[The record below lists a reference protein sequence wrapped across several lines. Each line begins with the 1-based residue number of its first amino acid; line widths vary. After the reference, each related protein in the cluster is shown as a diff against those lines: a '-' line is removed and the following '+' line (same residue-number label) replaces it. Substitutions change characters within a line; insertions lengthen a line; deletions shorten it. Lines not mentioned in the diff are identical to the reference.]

1 MDLRQTDRMSRLF
14 AFPNPVNEVAAR
26 TVAAGVLL
34 LALATLTFRT
44 PWLLWPLAYGFVARV
59 ATGPTLSPLGQ
70 LATRVVAPLLGHA
83 KFVPGPPKRFAQGIG
98 AVFTVAAVV
107 TYYVAT
113 PLVSWI
119 LVGVIAVFAFLEAA
133 FAFCMGCVLFGRL
146 QAWGVIP
153 ASVCEAC
160 LDVRTRYGANG
171 TAIGVPAAATSQ

>member
-1 MDLRQTDRMSRLF
+1 MDLRQTEPMSRLF

-26 TVAAGVLL
+26 TVAAGVLV

-70 LATRVVAPLLGHA
+70 LATRVVAPRIGHA
-83 KFVPGPPKRFAQGIG
+83 TYVPGPPKRFAQGVG
-98 AVFTVAAVV
+98 AVFTVSALV

-119 LVGVIAVFAFLEAA
+119 LIGVIVVFAFLESV
-133 FAFCMGCVLFGRL
+133 FAFCMGCVVFGRL

-160 LDVRTRYGANG
+160 LDVRTRYGSSG
-171 TAIGVPAAATSQ
+171 PAATAAASAT